1 MEKLRKTDL
10 FYITLC
16 ISNQDPRNL
25 FRAVYGWKKQI
36 AFDIKKQT
44 PKKTCDF
51 VTTTNHDDP
60 WRVKW
65 TTRQ

>member
-36 AFDIKKQT
+36 AFDIKKT